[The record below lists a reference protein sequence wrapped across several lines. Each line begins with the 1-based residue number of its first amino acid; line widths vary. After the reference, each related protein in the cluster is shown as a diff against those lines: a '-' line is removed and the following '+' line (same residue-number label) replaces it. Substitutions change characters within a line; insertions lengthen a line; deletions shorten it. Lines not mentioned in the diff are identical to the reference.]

1 MAEDDRR
8 RLDDLA
14 RGFRQRT
21 LVTAKL
27 AAKLGA
33 KAAGRIAFGAKKD
46 APTTAADSAASI
58 STAEDLVKEM
68 GALKGLVMKVGQIA
82 SYMPG
87 AMPPEAQR
95 VLAKLQS
102 ESTSLAF
109 PKIDDVIKRELGAS
123 AKDAFSSF
131 EESPF
136 AAASIGQVHR
146 AQHAGRDV
154 AVKVQYP
161 GIEELLTSDLRTAG
175 VLMRMS
181 TFGTAMD
188 GGEVADEVRKRLLE
202 ECDYRRE
209 AESQRLFATLFARYP
224 DAHVPGVIA
233 ERSSQRVLTSELVR
247 AKSFH
252 AFADSAP
259 QAAKDRA
266 GEILFR
272 TCFETVFGRCIY
284 NADPHP
290 GNYLFHDDGKVAFL
304 DFGCVRRY
312 DPKMIAAWKRV
323 ALAVLDDDRARF
335 GANFGALGMVPDP
348 KRFDWDHQWTVMRY
362 LYRPFLATKDAP
374 FTYTHAYVQESYGV
388 LLFDNPNRMRLA
400 MPAEWV
406 FLNRLQWGLNSI
418 LAALNASG
426 GWGEIFRPAVES
438 PEDPA

>member
-1 MAEDDRR
+1 MPDDDRH
-8 RLDDLA
+8 RLEDLA

-33 KAAGRIAFGAKKD
+33 KAAGRIAFGAKKGPA
-46 APTTAADSAASI
+46 APDSPEAIA
-58 STAEDLVKEM
+58 TAEDLVKEM
-68 GALKGLVMKVGQIA
+68 GALKGLVMKIGQIA

-109 PKIDDVIKRELGAS
+109 PRIDEVIVRELGAS
-123 AKDAFSSF
+123 AHERFESF
-131 EESPF
+131 DEAPF

-146 AQHAGRDV
+146 ARHAGRDV

-175 VLMRMS
+175 MLMRMS
-181 TFGTAMD
+181 SIGTAMN
-188 GGEVADEVRKRLLE
+188 GGEVADEVKARLLE
-202 ECDYRRE
+202 ECDYVRE
-209 AESQRLFATLFARYP
+209 AESQRLFRKLFAKYP
-224 DAHVPGVIA
+224 GAHVPDVIA
-233 ERSSQRVLTSELVR
+233 DRSARRVLTSEFVP

-252 AFADSAP
+252 RFADDASREM
-259 QAAKDRA
+259 KDRA

-290 GNYLFHDDGKVAFL
+290 GNYLFHDDGQVTFL

-323 ALAVLDDDRARF
+323 ALSVLDDDRARF
-335 GANFGALGMVPDP
+335 GATFGALGMVPDP
-348 KRFDWDHQWTVMRY
+348 KRFDWNHQWDVMRY
-362 LYRPFLATKDAP
+362 LYRPFLATKAKP
-374 FTYTHAYVQESYGV
+374 FTYTQEYVQESYGV
-388 LLFDNPNRMRLA
+388 LLFDNPNRMRMA

-418 LAALNASG
+418 LASLNASG

>member
-1 MAEDDRR
+1 MADDDPK
-8 RLDDLA
+8 RLTDLA

-27 AAKLGA
+27 AAKLRA
-33 KAAGRIAFGAKKD
+33 KAAGRMAFGARKD
-46 APTTAADSAASI
+46 PASEATSAAVKS
-58 STAEDLVKEM
+58 AEDLVKEM

-102 ESTSLAF
+102 ESTSLAY
-109 PKIDDVIKRELGAS
+109 PKIDELLTRELGGPTHER
-123 AKDAFSSF
+123 FETF

-146 AQHAGRDV
+146 ARHEGRDV

-161 GIEELLTSDLRTAG
+161 GIEELLVSDLRTAG
-175 VLMRMS
+175 MLLRMS
-181 TFGTAMD
+181 TLGTALD
-188 GGEVADEVRKRLLE
+188 GGEVADEVRARLLE
-202 ECDYRRE
+202 ECDYQRE
-209 AESQRLFATLFARYP
+209 AESQRLFKGLFAKYA
-224 DAHVPGVIA
+224 DAHVPEVIA
-233 ERSSQRVLTSELVR
+233 DRSTRRVLTTELVR
-247 AKSFH
+247 ARSFH
-252 AFADSAP
+252 AFADTAS
-259 QAAKDRA
+259 QEAKDRA
-266 GEILFR
+266 GAILFR
-272 TCFETVFGRCIY
+272 TCFESVFHRCIY

-290 GNYLFHDDGKVAFL
+290 GNYLFHDDGRVTFL

-323 ALAVLDDDRARF
+323 ALSVLDDDRARF
-335 GANFGALGMVPDP
+335 GATFGALGMVPDP
-348 KRFDWDHQWTVMRY
+348 KRFDWDHQWQVMRY
-362 LYRPFLATKDAP
+362 LYRPFFATTARP
-374 FTYTHAYVQESYGV
+374 FRYTNEYVQESYAV
-388 LLFDNPNRMRLA
+388 LLFDNPNQRRMA

-438 PEDPA
+438 AEDPG

>member
-1 MAEDDRR
+1 MADEPK
-8 RLDDLA
+8 RLEDLA

-27 AAKLGA
+27 AAKLGV
-33 KAAGRIAFGAKKD
+33 KAAGRMAFGAKKD
-46 APTTAADSAASI
+46 GASQKADGAAIAS
-58 STAEDLVKEM
+58 AEDLVKEM

-109 PKIDDVIKRELGAS
+109 PRIDEVIVRELGAS
-123 AKDAFSSF
+123 AKMRFESF
-131 EESPF
+131 DESPF

-146 AQHAGRDV
+146 AKHAGRDV

-175 VLMRMS
+175 MLMRMS
-181 TFGTAMD
+181 TLGTAVD
-188 GGEVADEVRKRLLE
+188 GGEVYDEVRARLLE
-202 ECDYRRE
+202 ECDYVRE
-209 AESQRLFATLFARYP
+209 AESQRAFARLFAKYP
-224 DAHVPGVIA
+224 DAHVPEVIA
-233 ERSSQRVLTSELVR
+233 DRSSRRVLTTELVR

-252 AFADSAP
+252 AFAD
-259 QAAKDRA
+259 AASQEAKNRA

-290 GNYLFHDDGKVAFL
+290 GNYLFHDDGRVTFL

-323 ALAVLDDDRARF
+323 ALSVLDDDRTRF
-335 GANFGALGMVPDP
+335 GAHFGSLGMVPDP
-348 KRFDWDHQWTVMRY
+348 KKFDWDHQWTVMRY
-362 LYRPFLATKDAP
+362 LYRPFMATKKEP
-374 FTYTHAYVQESYGV
+374 FTYTHEYVQESYGV
-388 LLFDNPNRMRLA
+388 LLFDNPNRMRMA

-418 LAALNASG
+418 LAALGASG
-426 GWGEIFRPAVES
+426 GWGEIFRPAVEQA
-438 PEDPA
+438 EDPA

>member
-1 MAEDDRR
+1 MSGDDPK
-8 RLDDLA
+8 RLGDLA

-33 KAAGRIAFGAKKD
+33 KAAGRMAFGARKD
-46 APTTAADSAASI
+46 EPASTGETTAAVKR
-58 STAEDLVKEM
+58 AEDLVKEM

-102 ESTSLAF
+102 ESASLAF
-109 PKIDDVIKRELGAS
+109 PKIDEVIASELGAS
-123 AKDAFSSF
+123 AKERF
-131 EESPF
+131 ERFDEEPF

-146 AQHAGRDV
+146 GHHGGRDV

-161 GIEELLTSDLRTAG
+161 GIEDLLVSDLRTAG
-175 VLMRMS
+175 MLLRMS
-181 TFGTAMD
+181 TLGTALD
-188 GGEVADEVRKRLLE
+188 GGEVADEVRARLLE

-209 AESQRLFATLFARYP
+209 AESQALFAKLFAKYP
-224 DAHVPGVIA
+224 DAHVPEVVA
-233 ERSSQRVLTSELVR
+233 ERSSRRVLTTELVR

-252 AFADSAP
+252 AFADAASTE
-259 QAAKDRA
+259 AKDRA
-266 GEILFR
+266 GAILFR

-290 GNYLFHDDGKVAFL
+290 GNYLFHDDGRVTFL

-323 ALAVLDDDRARF
+323 ALSVLDGDRTRF
-335 GANFGALGMVPDP
+335 GAHFPALGMVPDP
-348 KRFDWDHQWTVMRY
+348 RKFDWDHQWEVMQY
-362 LYRPFLATKDAP
+362 LYRPFMATKERP
-374 FTYTHAYVQESYGV
+374 FTYTHEYVKESYAV
-388 LLFDNPNRMRLA
+388 LLFDNPNQRRMS

-418 LAALNASG
+418 LAALGATG
-426 GWGEIFRPAVES
+426 AWGEIFRPAVES

>member
-1 MAEDDRR
+1 MADDDKR

-33 KAAGRIAFGAKKD
+33 KAAGRMAFGAKKD
-46 APTTAADSAASI
+46 APETVAATHASV
-58 STAEDLVKEM
+58 SSAEDLVKEM

-109 PKIDDVIKRELGAS
+109 PKIDEVIRRELGAPAS
-123 AKDAFSSF
+123 ERFASF
-131 EESPF
+131 DESPF

-146 AQHAGRDV
+146 ARHEDRDV

-175 VLMRMS
+175 VLLRMS
-181 TFGTAMD
+181 TLGTALD
-188 GGEVADEVRKRLLE
+188 GGEVADEVKARLLE
-202 ECDYRRE
+202 ECDYTRE
-209 AESQRLFATLFARYP
+209 AESQRLFEKLFSEYE
-224 DAHVPGVIA
+224 DAHVPEVVA
-233 ERSSQRVLTSELVR
+233 DRSSRRVLTTELVR

-252 AFADSAP
+252 AFADTAS
-259 QAAKDRA
+259 QEAKDRA

-290 GNYLFHDDGKVAFL
+290 GNYLFHDDGRVTFL

-323 ALAVLDDDRARF
+323 ALSVLDDDRNRF
-335 GANFGALGMVPDP
+335 GACFGALGMVPNP
-348 KRFDWDHQWTVMRY
+348 KRFDWDHQWQVMKY
-362 LYRPFLATKDAP
+362 LYRPFMATASNP

-388 LLFDNPNRMRLA
+388 LLFDNPNQRRMA

-418 LAALNASG
+418 LASLNASG
-426 GWGEIFRPAVES
+426 AWGEIFRPAVES

>member
-1 MAEDDRR
+1 MADDER
-8 RLDDLA
+8 RLEDLA

-21 LVTAKL
+21 MVTAKL
-27 AAKLGA
+27 AAKLGV
-33 KAAGRIAFGAKKD
+33 KAAGRMAFGARKSEPKAESD
-46 APTTAADSAASI
+46 VAAIAS
-58 STAEDLVKEM
+58 AEDLVREM

-95 VLAKLQS
+95 VLAKLQAQ
-102 ESTSLAF
+102 STSLSFAR
-109 PKIDDVIKRELGAS
+109 IDEVVTRELGGAAN
-123 AKDAFSSF
+123 AKFESF
-131 EESPF
+131 EETPF

-146 AQHAGRDV
+146 ARFEGRDA

-175 VLMRMS
+175 MLLRMS
-181 TFGTAMD
+181 TIGTALD
-188 GGEVADEVRKRLLE
+188 GGEVADEVKLRLLE
-202 ECDYRRE
+202 ECDYVRE
-209 AESQRLFATLFARYP
+209 AESQRLFARLFAKYP
-224 DAHVPGVIA
+224 DAHVPEVIA
-233 ERSSQRVLTSELVR
+233 ERSSRRVLTSELVR
-247 AKSFH
+247 AKSVH
-252 AFADSAP
+252 AFVDSAD
-259 QAAKDRA
+259 QATRDRA

-290 GNYLFHDDGKVAFL
+290 GNYLFHDDGRVTFL

-312 DPKMIAAWKRV
+312 EPKMIAAWKRV
-323 ALAVLDDDRARF
+323 ALSVLDDDQNRFRAVF
-335 GANFGALGMVPDP
+335 GGLGMVPSP
-348 KRFDWDHQWTVMRY
+348 KKFDWDHQWEVMRY
-362 LYRPFLATKDAP
+362 LYRPFRATKKEP
-374 FTYTHAYVQESYGV
+374 FTYTHEYVEESYGV
-388 LLFDNPNRMRLA
+388 LLFDNPNQRRMS

-418 LAALNASG
+418 LASLRASG

>member
-1 MAEDDRR
+1 MADEER

-33 KAAGRIAFGAKKD
+33 KAAGRMAFGASKKGP
-46 APTTAADSAASI
+46 APDSPASI
-58 STAEDLVKEM
+58 ASAEDLVREM
-68 GALKGLVMKVGQIA
+68 GALKGLVMKIGQIA

-87 AMPPEAQR
+87 AMSPDAQR
-95 VLAKLQS
+95 VLAKLQAQ
-102 ESTSLAF
+102 STSLSF
-109 PKIDDVIKRELGAS
+109 TRIDEVVQRELGGP
-123 AKDAFSSF
+123 AKEKFEAF
-131 EESPF
+131 EETPF

-146 AQHAGRDV
+146 ARAEGRDV

-175 VLMRMS
+175 MLLRMS
-181 TFGTAMD
+181 TLGTAVD
-188 GGEVADEVRKRLLE
+188 GGEVADEVKLRLLE
-202 ECDYRRE
+202 ECDYVRE
-209 AESQRLFATLFARYP
+209 AESQRLFAQLFARYE
-224 DAHVPGVIA
+224 DAHVPEVIA
-233 ERSSQRVLTSELVR
+233 ARSSRRVLTSELVR

-252 AFADSAP
+252 AFADTAD
-259 QAAKDRA
+259 QAARDRA

-290 GNYLFHDDGKVAFL
+290 GNYLFHDDGRVTFL

-323 ALAVLDDDRARF
+323 ALSVLDDDKSRFRAV
-335 GANFGALGMVPDP
+335 FGALGMVPSP
-348 KRFDWDHQWTVMRY
+348 TKFDWDHQWEVMRY
-362 LYRPFLATKDAP
+362 LYRPFFATKTSP
-374 FTYTHAYVQESYGV
+374 FTYTQAYVEESYGV
-388 LLFDNPNRMRLA
+388 LLFDNPNQRRMA

-418 LAALNASG
+418 LATLRATGA
-426 GWGEIFRPAVES
+426 WGEIFRPAVES

>member
-1 MAEDDRR
+1 MADDDKR

-27 AAKLGA
+27 AAKLGV
-33 KAAGRIAFGAKKD
+33 KAAGRMAFGAKKD
-46 APTTAADSAASI
+46 TARAAAATSASV

-109 PKIDDVIKRELGAS
+109 PKIDEVIRRELGGS
-123 AKDAFSSF
+123 AEERFTSF
-131 EESPF
+131 EQTPF

-146 AQHAGRDV
+146 AKHGDRDV

-175 VLMRMS
+175 MLLRLS
-181 TFGTAMD
+181 TFGTALD
-188 GGEVADEVRKRLLE
+188 GGEVADEVKARLLE
-202 ECDYRRE
+202 ECDYVRE
-209 AESQRLFATLFARYP
+209 AESQRLFTKLFDKYP
-224 DAHVPGVIA
+224 DAHVPAVVA
-233 ERSSQRVLTSELVR
+233 DRSSRRVLTSELVR

-252 AFADSAP
+252 AFADAAP

-266 GEILFR
+266 GAILFR

-290 GNYLFHDDGKVAFL
+290 GNYLFHDDGKVTFL

-323 ALAVLDDDRARF
+323 ALSVLDDDRNRF
-335 GANFGALGMVPDP
+335 GASFGALGMVPDP

-362 LYRPFLATKDAP
+362 LYRPFMSSKASP
-374 FTYTHAYVQESYGV
+374 FTYSHEYVEESYGV
-388 LLFDNPNRMRLA
+388 LLFDNPNQRRMA

-418 LAALNASG
+418 LASLNASG
-426 GWGEIFRPAVES
+426 GWGEIFRAAVEA